1 MFEPFADSL
10 IQSDVNESDDCG
22 KHAPHGRMNSLA
34 VFLRLS
40 PRLGSHFNFL
50 HLLYYIFAF
59 GVGLIA

>member
-22 KHAPHGRMNSLA
+22 KHAPHGRMNSSA

-40 PRLGSHFNFL
+40 PRLGSRFNFL

-59 GVGLIA
+59 GAGSIA